1 MARDYSAEQR
11 RRNELARARG
21 FTSRSQQRRAIERGK
36 APALSPERLRKPS
49 TIEAQ
54 KFLLGESTQGIERKD
69 SHFAVF
75 GSRRSDR
82 ERCEDWS
89 DIYARSDMA
98 VYDPDNR
105 PDGVSKREYTQAYM
119 AAFVTGDERYVAVRH
134 HGGSEALRHWFVD
147 INGFFQ
153 ADEYESRYGDNQ
165 K

>member
-11 RRNELARARG
+11 RRNELARERG
-21 FTSRSQQRRAIERGK
+21 FTSRSQQRRAIEKGR
-36 APALSPERLRKPS
+36 APAIRPERLRKLS

-54 KFLLGESTQGIERKD
+54 KFLLGDTTQGIERRN
-69 SHFAVF
+69 STFPTF
-75 GSRRSDR
+75 GHRSAR

-98 VYDPDNR
+98 VYDPDSR
-105 PDGVSKREYTQAYM
+105 PEGVTRKQYTDAYM
-119 AAFVTGDERYVAVRH
+119 AAFVTGDERYVVTRH
-134 HGGSEALRHWFVD
+134 QGGSEALRTWFVD

-165 K
+165 R